1 MPSRSMTRQREL
13 FARSPEQW
21 KPHKFQKAGV
31 KWLLEHA
38 CAALF
43 ADPGVGKTSMTLG
56 ALKLLIGGGHASKVL
71 IVAPRRVCY
80 EVWPKEIEK
89 WKDFN
94 HLTIEVLHGPDKDE
108 ALARD
113 ADIYVIN
120 PEGLD
125 WLLGCTKVTTA
136 SGKRSSSVNQ
146 KRWKDLGFDTLVVD
160 ELSKFKHSQTQ
171 RFKTLK
177 QVLGSFRRRWGL
189 TGSPA
194 ANGLMDLFGQ
204 AYVLDMG
211 NALGQYVTH
220 YRTKYFVPA
229 WDGFSWTPKEGAEER
244 IYEAMAPLVMRIGS
258 EHLDLPTLVD
268 QTIEVA
274 LPASAVRMYE
284 ELEEHL
290 ITQMD
295 DGFITAANAAVAS
308 SKCRQ
313 VASGAVY
320 LDEGVDVGKNK
331 KVHRIGKRTW
341 ADIHDAKLDAL
352 EELVDGL
359 QGKPLLVGYDF
370 QHDLAHIQQ
379 RFGDVPYI
387 GGGVTDKRANE
398 LVDQWN
404 DGQLPLLLG
413 HPASMGHGLNLQS
426 GACSHVA
433 WFSLTWD
440 FELYDQ
446 FIKRVH
452 RQGNKTDRVFVYH
465 LTAAGTIDEAVY
477 WALKSKKKGQNALFE
492 GLKLIKNKRRR

>member
-1 MPSRSMTRQREL
+1 MTRQREL
-13 FARSPEQW
+13 FARLPEQW

-56 ALKLLIGGGHASKVL
+56 AISILLKGGHASKIL

-80 EVWPKEIEK
+80 EVWPKEIQK

-94 HLTIEVLHGPDKDE
+94 HLTIEILHGPGKDA
-108 ALARD
+108 ALERE

-125 WLLGCTKVTTA
+125 WLFGVTKTMSA
-136 SGKRSSSVNQ
+136 SGKKQPIVNM
-146 KRWKDLGFDTLVVD
+146 KRLKALGFDTLVVD

-177 QVLGSFRRRWGL
+177 QVLSSFRRRWGL

-194 ANGLMDLFGQ
+194 SNGLMDLFGQ

-211 NALGQYVTH
+211 NALGPYVTH
-220 YRTKYFVPA
+220 YRSKYFVPG
-229 WDGFSWTPKEGAEER
+229 WDGFSWTPKEGAEEL
-244 IYEAMAPLVMRIGS
+244 IYKAMAPLVMRIGS
-258 EHLDLPTLVD
+258 EHLDLPLLVD
-268 QTIEVA
+268 QTIDIS
-274 LPASAVRMYE
+274 LPQSAYRMYD
-284 ELEEHL
+284 ELEAHL
-290 ITQMD
+290 ITKMD

-313 VASGAVY
+313 VVNGGVY

-331 KVHRIGKRTW
+331 KIHRIGKRTW
-341 ADIHDAKLDAL
+341 AETHDAKLDAL

-398 LVDQWN
+398 IVDQWN
-404 DGQLPLLLG
+404 QSKLPMLLG

-426 GACSHVA
+426 GMCSHVV

-452 RQGNKTDRVFVYH
+452 RQGNTADRVFVYH
-465 LTAAGTIDEAVY
+465 LVVAGTIDEAVY

-492 GLKLIKNKRRR
+492 GLKLVKKMRRA